1 LAEQA
6 PDVFAVTDV
15 LEPLTGQGANA
26 TQRIVGFYN
35 PWMIFRQSKH
45 PAEAMEF
52 LKFMAAP
59 ENLKKIYA
67 ADMGS
72 KFSPYATLQDD
83 PMWDDNPLAAKLN
96 KQVNE
101 YSVDYWYPNNAAAI
115 GIGSLG
121 TGIAD
126 FIVNP
131 VLAGARTP
139 EEALADG
146 QTKLSPLFRKMG
158 E

>member
-1 LAEQA
+1 
-6 PDVFAVTDV
+6 
-15 LEPLTGQGANA
+15 
-26 TQRIVGFYN
+26 
-35 PWMIFRQSKH
+35 M
-45 PAEAMEF
+45 
-52 LKFMAAP
+52 
-59 ENLKKIYA
+59 
-67 ADMGS
+67 
-72 KFSPYATLQDD
+72 
-83 PMWDDNPLAAKLN
+83 AAKLN

-131 VLAGARTP
+131 ALVGARAL
-139 EEALADG
+139 EAALADG
-146 QTKLSPLFRKMG
+146 QEKLGPLFRKMG